1 MRLLAI
7 NCLLCLL
14 AVPVANAADPQPIMP
29 LKEVRIGM
37 TGYGLTVYH
46 GTEIEPFPVRVV
58 SVQNDF
64 GPKHGVIWIE
74 CTDERMTKSGPVS
87 GMSGS
92 PIYLW
97 DEGKEDK
104 VGEGGRLI
112 GAFAYGYNAQK
123 ICYAGVQPVEYMRE
137 TATRVDTDARRADA
151 GGDKYVSLSRTLA
164 MMIDSAKEA
173 KIDEKRLWRL
183 KMLQNAVGEPDGRWK
198 ASDLRIAGPDGK
210 REGVYRMSV
219 PVTVGSDA
227 SVALLRPMLE
237 PLGMTPVQG
246 TMSGVSAAPPGI
258 DVEKITL
265 TGGSVLSVPLAYG
278 DLDFAGI
285 GTCTEVL
292 PDGRVTGFGH
302 PMIGDGD
309 TSLPL
314 ATGYVHMVVNTYMG
328 SFKLGGSGAVVG
340 SIVRDET
347 PAIAGLKDK
356 SVFRSAPMT
365 VNVKMPGHKP
375 KQYNYNIVENRYYM
389 PGVAAILVIESLL
402 ADQGLP
408 AENTIR
414 VSGDMH
420 FQGDR
425 KLPLDIITAGGSMFE
440 IYYAVAPAV
449 ATMMQNNYE
458 QVSLTRMQ
466 VDIEVEAK
474 NRTVYFVGGSLA
486 KNEVAPGED
495 VSITVELEPY
505 RDDRFEETLKMKV
518 PETLPD
524 GSYQVTV
531 CSAWGYS
538 DFLYNNRY
546 YLLDA
551 ENIEDV
557 FEVTKLV
564 NSIKNDKLYM
574 VITTGRTGLALDR
587 QRLDKLPGSK
597 AVLMTSGA
605 HTRMSGTGEMFD
617 RKFNV
622 DYVPYGMLTFNFNVK
637 RDLKD

>member
-1 MRLLAI
+1 
-7 NCLLCLL
+7 
-14 AVPVANAADPQPIMP
+14 
-29 LKEVRIGM
+29 
-37 TGYGLTVYH
+37 
-46 GTEIEPFPVRVV
+46 
-58 SVQNDF
+58 
-64 GPKHGVIWIE
+64 
-74 CTDERMTKSGPVS
+74 
-87 GMSGS
+87 
-92 PIYLW
+92 
-97 DEGKEDK
+97 
-104 VGEGGRLI
+104 
-112 GAFAYGYNAQK
+112 
-123 ICYAGVQPVEYMRE
+123 
-137 TATRVDTDARRADA
+137 
-151 GGDKYVSLSRTLA
+151 
-164 MMIDSAKEA
+164 
-173 KIDEKRLWRL
+173 
-183 KMLQNAVGEPDGRWK
+183 
-198 ASDLRIAGPDGK
+198 
-210 REGVYRMSV
+210 
-219 PVTVGSDA
+219 
-227 SVALLRPMLE
+227 
-237 PLGMTPVQG
+237 
-246 TMSGVSAAPPGI
+246 
-258 DVEKITL
+258 
-265 TGGSVLSVPLAYG
+265 
-278 DLDFAGI
+278 
-285 GTCTEVL
+285 
-292 PDGRVTGFGH
+292 
-302 PMIGDGD
+302 
-309 TSLPL
+309 
-314 ATGYVHMVVNTYMG
+314 
-328 SFKLGGSGAVVG
+328 
-340 SIVRDET
+340 
-347 PAIAGLKDK
+347 
-356 SVFRSAPMT
+356 
-365 VNVKMPGHKP
+365 
-375 KQYNYNIVENRYYM
+375 
-389 PGVAAILVIESLL
+389 
-402 ADQGLP
+402 
-408 AENTIR
+408 
-414 VSGDMH
+414 MH